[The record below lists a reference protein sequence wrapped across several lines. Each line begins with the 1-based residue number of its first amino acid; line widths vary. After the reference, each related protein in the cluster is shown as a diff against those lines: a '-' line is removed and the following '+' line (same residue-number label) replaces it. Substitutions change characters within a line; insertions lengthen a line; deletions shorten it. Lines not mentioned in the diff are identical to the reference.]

1 MNCIKCYQEIPDGA
15 KFCPY
20 CGAQQSDTSATDP
33 VRAEETV
40 TEPVQ
45 AAQTEEVP
53 TEPVQAAQTEE
64 ALTEPV
70 QPTQTEEAPTEP
82 IQPEAAST
90 DHVYQEAPAQNNPYY
105 GTGQTYSD
113 QTSDQQY
120 GGNQG
125 QTSYQNQMP
134 YQNQAP
140 QTPINWVP
148 YLVLSIICTLCCCL
162 PFGIVGI
169 VYAAKI
175 NSSMAAG
182 NYEEAKNAAK
192 SAKIWII
199 ASAVV
204 GLIVE
209 VIYIIFAFIGGVG
222 GYYYY

>member
-64 ALTEPV
+64 VPTEPVQAAQTEEALTEPV

-90 DHVYQEAPAQNNPYY
+90 DQRISGSS
-105 GTGQTYSD
+105 GTGD
-113 QTSDQQY
+113 
-120 GGNQG
+120 
-125 QTSYQNQMP
+125 
-134 YQNQAP
+134 
-140 QTPINWVP
+140 
-148 YLVLSIICTLCCCL
+148 
-162 PFGIVGI
+162 
-169 VYAAKI
+169 
-175 NSSMAAG
+175 
-182 NYEEAKNAAK
+182 
-192 SAKIWII
+192 
-199 ASAVV
+199 
-204 GLIVE
+204 
-209 VIYIIFAFIGGVG
+209 IYIRTEQSLLRNRSDLF
-222 GYYYY
+222 

>member
-70 QPTQTEEAPTEP
+70 QAAQTEEALTEPVQPAQTEEAPTEP

-90 DHVYQEAPAQNNPYY
+90 DHVYQEPDALSESGAADADQLGTVPCIIYY
-105 GTGQTYSD
+105 LYVVLLSSVRYRRYRICGKD
-113 QTSDQQY
+113 QFIY
-120 GGNQG
+120 GGRQ
-125 QTSYQNQMP
+125 
-134 YQNQAP
+134 
-140 QTPINWVP
+140 
-148 YLVLSIICTLCCCL
+148 L
-162 PFGIVGI
+162 
-169 VYAAKI
+169 
-175 NSSMAAG
+175 
-182 NYEEAKNAAK
+182 
-192 SAKIWII
+192 
-199 ASAVV
+199 
-204 GLIVE
+204 
-209 VIYIIFAFIGGVG
+209 
-222 GYYYY
+222 